1 MGEAGCLSDF
11 VEMMIE
17 RMMRSEGC
25 LDMWVVNKQYYDDD
39 DNKKE
44 DGDDDTDT
52 SRKKWDGRCF
62 VIFVTVLSF

>member
-1 MGEAGCLSDF
+1 
-11 VEMMIE
+11 MMIK
-17 RMMRSEGC
+17 RMMRTEGC
-25 LDMWVVNKQYYDDD
+25 LDMWVVNKQNYDD
-39 DNKKE
+39 KKE

>member
-11 VEMMIE
+11 VEMM
-17 RMMRSEGC
+17 MRTEGC
-25 LDMWVVNKQYYDDD
+25 LDMWVVNKQNYDYDDD
-39 DNKKE
+39 KKE